1 MIVDVIAL
9 LCTIAAPQKNLYY
22 PMNGFT
28 QTWHTLKL
36 GTPEHRTKEHGTL
49 VEQQN
54 TDRTI
59 GITPNSGTEK

>member
-1 MIVDVIAL
+1 
-9 LCTIAAPQKNLYY
+9 
-22 PMNGFT
+22 MNGFT

-36 GTPEHRTKEHGTL
+36 GTPEHRTKEHGTQ

-59 GITPNSGTEK
+59 GITPSSGTEK